1 MMDVRQFR
9 RLPKARDRRQA
20 SAPGSEPGGLLG
32 DEPAQDSPSLL
43 GHEPPQTYGVPG
55 AGTSGLDEAG
65 QSLGVRKPPW
75 LDEYYDHWAHQKTLK
90 PPIDAEQIFNSESWS
105 PALQSRYKDWRRR
118 QQDPDVFM
126 TPRDFILSPSMTSW
140 LPLRGAVED
149 DISGGQRPRGVLPIP
164 GVLPEAARAYQ
175 ADQVTPGEARFV
187 QDEGRALRDR
197 YGVHQADEAGLRAG
211 LRAGDYDVPNQ
222 VTPGLQA
229 QMTGHP
235 DLSAYDPVVQHAM
248 DKLNDQFERR
258 TLRSI
263 RQGAEAAGQT
273 GGTREGIAEGLA
285 AQGLTEAQSGLAKDF
300 YLNAYRDA
308 QSRVL
313 PATELGA
320 RLNERATQG
329 KLNNRLQLLRQ
340 NAYEEDQAS
349 KYLDRMMA
357 LWGYPGNR
365 HWENLDRFSRLVQ
378 GMNLGNSVSQ
388 PLHRNKWA
396 GALGGGLSGYAA
408 TGNPWG
414 AGLGALAGLL
424 GGGR

>member
-9 RLPKARDRRQA
+9 RLPKQRYRREA
-20 SAPGSEPGGLLG
+20 AEPGGLLG
-32 DEPAQDSPSLL
+32 GAPAQGQSPSLL

-55 AGTSGLDEAG
+55 AGTSGLDEVG
-65 QSLGVRKPPW
+65 KPEGFQKPAW
-75 LDEYYDHWAHQKTLK
+75 FDEYYDTWTRQKMLK
-90 PPIDAEQIFNSESWS
+90 PPIIGDKVLRADQWS
-105 PALQSRYKDWRRR
+105 PGLQTAYRDWRGR
-118 QQDPDVFM
+118 QTNANAPT
-126 TPRDFILSPSMTSW
+126 TPRDFILSNEMTSW
-140 LPLRGAVED
+140 LPMRGAVED
-149 DISGGQRPRGVLPIP
+149 DLSGQRSRGVMPIP
-164 GVLPEAARAYQ
+164 GVLPEAARAYLG
-175 ADQVTPGEARFV
+175 DQVTPGEARFV
-187 QDEGRALRDR
+187 QGEGRALRDR
-197 YGVHQADEAGLRAG
+197 YGTHQADEAALREGLRS
-211 LRAGDYDVPNQ
+211 GDYDVPNQ

-229 QMTGHP
+229 QMTGRP
-235 DLSAYDPVVQHAM
+235 DLSAYDPVVQHAL

-329 KLNNRLQLLRQ
+329 RLSNQLQLLRQ

-349 KYLDRMMA
+349 RYLDRMMA

-365 HWENLDRFSRLVQ
+365 HWENLDRYSRLIQ

>member
-9 RLPKARDRRQA
+9 RLPKTRDRRQA
-20 SAPGSEPGGLLG
+20 PAPEPGGLLG

-43 GHEPPQTYGVPG
+43 GREPPQTYGVPG
-55 AGTSGLDEAG
+55 ARTSGLDEAG
-65 QSLGVRKPPW
+65 QSLGLRKPPW
-75 LDEYYDHWAHQKTLK
+75 LDEYYDHWSRQKTLQGPLVGDK
-90 PPIDAEQIFNSESWS
+90 VLSADRWS

-118 QQDPDVFM
+118 QQDPAVSM
-126 TPRDFILSPSMTSW
+126 TPRDFIMSDEMTSW

-149 DISGGQRPRGVLPIP
+149 DLSGQRSRGVMPIP

-197 YGVHQADEAGLRAG
+197 YGVHQADEAALHAG
-211 LRAGDYDVPNQ
+211 LKSGDYDVPNQ

-235 DLSAYDPVVQHAM
+235 DLSAYDPVVQHAL

-258 TLRSI
+258 TLRSL

-285 AQGLTEAQSGLAKDF
+285 AQGLAEAQSGLAKDF

-365 HWENLDRFSRLVQ
+365 NWENLDRYSRLVQ

-414 AGLGALAGLL
+414 AGVGALAGLL